1 MQKGLLAGVFLG
13 VLVAASAHGAPPG
26 AGGSNLAEEA
36 LQSPALAGVD
46 MDDGSASGS
55 SSEKGGK
62 EAPPVQNPFTVK
74 SGLYAG
80 IFGGGAF
87 SNPEYGYSA
96 YPAPIGLSPFTE
108 RGGIVNGVGG
118 LLLGY
123 EFAGNKIGDSWDFYW
138 RPAVQLDAFYL
149 GLTNASSSYGV
160 GVPGLPGTITN
171 NENFNAG
178 VITVDGLLNLYTP
191 LLMVHFGVGVGGAYI
206 SNSSASAVPAGGP
219 FAGQNLLGAG
229 ITSDSGAF
237 AAQGIAGIDRWIGKR
252 WSIFV
257 EYRFLLLTGTNF
269 SFNGN
274 PAVFGPNQTVS
285 QHFDQFTANLVLAG
299 LRYKF

>member
-1 MQKGLLAGVFLG
+1 MPKGWLLAIVFS
-13 VLVAASAHGAPPG
+13 VLASVSVRAASVGT
-26 AGGSNLAEEA
+26 GGSDIAEQA
-36 LQSPALAGVD
+36 LSGPALAEADLGEDVSTRTSQ
-46 MDDGSASGS
+46 G
-55 SSEKGGK
+55 GGK
-62 EAPPVQNPFTVK
+62 EAPVKEPFTVK

-96 YPAPIGLSPFTE
+96 YPAPVGLSPFTE

-149 GLTNASSSYGV
+149 GLTAASNGPGYGAPA
-160 GVPGLPGTITN
+160 VPGAIDSKQ
-171 NENFNAG
+171 NFNAG

-191 LLMVHFGVGVGGAYI
+191 VLALHFGVGVGGAYI
-206 SNSSASAVPAGGP
+206 SNSSASAVPNGGP
-219 FAGQNLLGAG
+219 AGGQNLLGAG
-229 ITSDSGAF
+229 INTDAGAF
-237 AAQGIAGIDRWIGKR
+237 AVQGIAGIDRWIGKR
-252 WSIFV
+252 WSIFL
-257 EYRFLLLTGTNF
+257 EYRFLLLTGANF
-269 SFNGN
+269 SYAGN
-274 PAVFGPNQTVS
+274 PAVFGPNQMVS

>member
-1 MQKGLLAGVFLG
+1 MPKRFLIGVLLGFIGCGSAWAAPASAGDSAIQGPSLAGTDPVSEEI
-13 VLVAASAHGAPPG
+13 AAGTG
-26 AGGSNLAEEA
+26 
-36 LQSPALAGVD
+36 Q
-46 MDDGSASGS
+46 GS
-55 SSEKGGK
+55 SK

-80 IFGGGAF
+80 IFGGAAF
-87 SNPEYGYSA
+87 SNPEFGSSA
-96 YPAPIGLSPFTE
+96 YPAPVGLSVFTE
-108 RGGIVNGVGG
+108 RGGIVNGMGG

-138 RPAVQLDAFYL
+138 RPAVQLDAYYL
-149 GLTNASSSYGV
+149 GLTAASSGPGYGAPA
-160 GVPGLPGTITN
+160 VPGAIDMK
-171 NENFNAG
+171 ENFNAG

-191 LLMVHFGVGVGGAYI
+191 VLALHFGVGVGGAYI
-206 SNSSASAVPAGGP
+206 SNSSASAVPNGGPAGGE
-219 FAGQNLLGAG
+219 QLLGAG
-229 ITSDSGAF
+229 ITTDAGAF

-252 WSIFV
+252 WSVFI

-274 PAVFGPNQTVS
+274 PAVFGPNQAVS